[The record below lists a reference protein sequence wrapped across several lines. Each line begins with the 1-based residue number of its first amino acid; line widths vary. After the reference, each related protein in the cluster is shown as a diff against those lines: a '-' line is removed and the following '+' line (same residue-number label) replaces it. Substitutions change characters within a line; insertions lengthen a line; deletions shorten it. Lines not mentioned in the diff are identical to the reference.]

1 MAGIS
6 NSIMTGQQRHV
17 SKKEVSFL
25 LYIYIQQK
33 VFAVTKSR
41 IIISIVDANWVYSLC
56 RRILYVKQDLH

>member
-1 MAGIS
+1 
-6 NSIMTGQQRHV
+6 MTGQQRHV

>member
-1 MAGIS
+1 MVGIS